1 MLNSQL
7 FSVLLSSYTRL
18 ESPLR
23 HRFWRVLL
31 LSGVVAVMEF
41 ALAASVSLLGVV
53 LAAPQSLLQSPV
65 VHRLLKVFPSLEP
78 IAHDQRQLLA
88 WLLASLCGVLICKSC
103 ALGLL
108 TWRQASFSQA
118 VGLFF
123 SEDLFRRL
131 LHAPYLWHVQQQ
143 ISTLQTRLGWCQSA
157 ANFMLAVQQALGQL
171 VVVFILLGVVFAA
184 APVVALLVCACTGGC
199 AALTY
204 RLSRHK
210 IRQLSAVLARSEI
223 AMGKASHPALYG
235 IREVKIYRQE
245 QAFLREYAAS
255 RREYAAAQRLLP
267 VVHPLPSWILEVVG
281 MGMLFMAVLYMNAQ
295 NAPLARLTGTLALLA
310 AVAWRLLPTINRFVT
325 YLLQLQQCLINV
337 QGMFALLDAVKSQ
350 TGTARITAES
360 CSLHEALELRDVS
373 FRYPGSAGD
382 KPDALR
388 QISLRIPRGG
398 MVGLI
403 GPSGA
408 GKSTV
413 VGLLTGLL
421 EPTSGDLLVDGRPL
435 TPARR
440 KGWQSSIGYVPQS
453 PFLLNASIAENV
465 AFSQWGGTIDRE
477 RVARCCRM
485 AAMDFLDAL
494 PEGMD
499 TVIGERGVRLSG
511 GQVQRV
517 AIARAL
523 YESPQMIL
531 FDEATSALDGA
542 SEQAIQ
548 NTINS
553 LSGQVTMVVVAHRLT
568 TVEKCDYIYWI
579 DEGKIVMGDKA
590 EAVLPPYKKFLQNK
604 SLAMNHGNIIKFT

>member
-1 MLNSQL
+1 MLMLDSQL
-7 FSVLLSSYTRL
+7 FSVFMSMYGQLKT
-18 ESPLR
+18 PLR

-41 ALAASVSLLGVV
+41 ALTASVSLLGVI
-53 LAAPQSLLQSPV
+53 LAAPQSLLQTSV
-65 VHRLLKVFPSLEP
+65 VQRMLKTFPFLEA

-88 WLLASLCGVLICKSC
+88 WLLASLCGVLLCKSC

-123 SEDLFRRL
+123 GENLFRRL
-131 LHAPYLWHVQQQ
+131 LQAPYLWHVQQH
-143 ISTLQTRLGWCQSA
+143 ISTLQTRLGWCQLA
-157 ANFMLAVQQALGQL
+157 ASFMLAIHQALGQL
-171 VVVFILLGVVFAA
+171 VVVFALLSVVFAA
-184 APVVALLVCACTGGC
+184 APSVALLVCVCTGSC
-199 AALTY
+199 AVLIYKLT
-204 RLSRHK
+204 RHK
-210 IRQLSAVLARSEI
+210 VRQLSSISAQSDI
-223 AMGKASHPALYG
+223 AAGKVTHPALYG

-245 QAFLREYAAS
+245 PTFLREFAVS

-267 VVHPLPSWILEVVG
+267 VVLPLPSWVLEFVG
-281 MGMLFMAVLYMNAQ
+281 MGMLLATVLYMNAQ
-295 NAPLARLTGTLALLA
+295 NASLARLTAALTLLA
-310 AVAWRLLPTINRFVT
+310 AVAWRLLPIINRFVA
-325 YLLQLQQCLINV
+325 YLLQVQQNLTYT
-337 QGMFALLDAVKSQ
+337 QGMLVLLD
-350 TGTARITAES
+350 
-360 CSLHEALELRDVS
+360 SLRFRDCAAPVTPEACPLHDALELREAS
-373 FRYPGSAGD
+373 FRYPGCADD
-382 KPDALR
+382 KGDALR

-421 EPTSGDLLVDGRPL
+421 EPTSGVLLVDGQPL

-440 KGWQSSIGYVPQS
+440 EGWLSSIGYVPQT

-465 AFSQWGGTIDRE
+465 AFSQWGGKIDRE
-477 RVARCCRM
+477 RVLRCCRM
-485 AAMDFLDAL
+485 AAMDFLDEL

-523 YESPQMIL
+523 YENPQMIL

-568 TVEKCDYIYWI
+568 TVEKCDHIYWI
-579 DEGKIVMGDKA
+579 EDGKIVMSGNA
-590 EAVLPPYKKFLQNK
+590 EAVLPLYKKFLQQK
-604 SLAMNHGNIIKFT
+604 SLTMTHKKE

>member
-1 MLNSQL
+1 MLDSQL
-7 FSVLLSSYTRL
+7 FSVFMSMYGQLKT
-18 ESPLR
+18 PLR

-41 ALAASVSLLGVV
+41 ALTASVSLLGVI
-53 LAAPQSLLQSPV
+53 LAAPQSLLQTSV
-65 VHRLLKVFPSLEP
+65 VQRMLKIFPFLEA

-88 WLLASLCGVLICKSC
+88 WLLASLCGVLLCKSC

-123 SEDLFRRL
+123 GENLFRRL
-131 LHAPYLWHVQQQ
+131 LQAPYLWHVQQH
-143 ISTLQTRLGWCQSA
+143 ISTLQTKLTWSLATAQ
-157 ANFMLAVQQALGQL
+157 FMMAVHQALGQI
-171 VVVFILLGVVFAA
+171 VVVIVLLGVIFAA
-184 APVVALLVCACTGGC
+184 TPLVALLVCVCTGIC
-199 AALTY
+199 AVLIYKLT
-204 RLSRHK
+204 RHK
-210 IRQLSAVLARSEI
+210 VRQLSSAAVRAEI
-223 AMGKASHPALYG
+223 TASKVTHPALYG

-245 QAFLREYAAS
+245 QPFLREYLSS
-255 RREYAAAQRLLP
+255 RREYAAMHSLLP
-267 VVHPLPSWILEVVG
+267 VVHPLPSWVLEFVG
-281 MGMLFMAVLYMNAQ
+281 MGMLLVAVLYMNGQ
-295 NAPLARLTGTLALLA
+295 NVPLARLTGSLTLLA
-310 AVAWRLLPTINRFVT
+310 AVAWRLLPCMNRVVL
-325 YLLQLQQCLINV
+325 YLLQLQQHFAHV
-337 QGMFALLDAVKSQ
+337 QGMLALLDSVSFRHGAASV
-350 TGTARITAES
+350 TPEA
-360 CSLHEALELRDVS
+360 CPLHDALELREAS
-373 FRYPGSAGD
+373 FRYPGCAGD
-382 KPDALR
+382 KADALR

-421 EPTSGDLLVDGRPL
+421 EPTSGGVLVDGQPL

-440 KGWQSSIGYVPQS
+440 EGWLSSIGYVPQT

-465 AFSQWGGTIDRE
+465 AFSQWGGKIDRE
-477 RVARCCRM
+477 RVLRCCRM
-485 AAMDFLDAL
+485 AAMDFLDEL

-523 YESPQMIL
+523 YENPQMIL

-568 TVEKCDYIYWI
+568 TVKKCDYIYWI
-579 DEGKIVMGDKA
+579 EDGKISKSGFPDA
-590 EAVLPPYKKFLQNK
+590 ILPEYEEFLKNK
-604 SLAMNHGNIIKFT
+604 SVQMNRG

>member
-1 MLNSQL
+1 MLDSQL
-7 FSVLLSSYTRL
+7 FSVFLSIYTRL
-18 ESPLR
+18 GRPLR
-23 HRFWRVLL
+23 QRFWRVLL

-41 ALAASVSLLGVV
+41 VLAASVSLLGVV
-53 LAAPQSLLQSPV
+53 LAAPQSLLQTSA
-65 VHRLLKVFPSLEP
+65 VHRLLKMFPSLEP

-103 ALGLL
+103 SLGFL

-131 LHAPYLWHVQQQ
+131 LQAPYLWHVQQN
-143 ISTLQTRLGWCQSA
+143 ISTLQTRLEWCQPA

-171 VVVFILLGVVFAA
+171 VVVAVLLGVVFAA
-184 APVVALLVCACTGGC
+184 APLVALLVCACTGSC
-199 AALTY
+199 AVLTY

-210 IRQLSAVLARSEI
+210 IRQLTSVLARSDI
-223 AMGKASHPALYG
+223 AAGKASHPALYG

-267 VVHPLPSWILEVVG
+267 VVPPLPSWILEFVG
-281 MGMLFMAVLYMNAQ
+281 MGMLFVAVLYMNAQ
-295 NAPLARLTGTLALLA
+295 NVPLARLTGTLALLA
-310 AVAWRLLPTINRFVT
+310 AVAWRLLPTINRFVG
-325 YLLQLQQCLINV
+325 YLLLLQQNFTYT
-337 QGMFALLDAVKSQ
+337 QGMLALLD
-350 TGTARITAES
+350 
-360 CSLHEALELRDVS
+360 SLTCRGDVAQVTPEPCPLGDALELRDVS
-373 FRYPGSAGD
+373 FRYPGSSD
-382 KPDALR
+382 SKPDALR
-388 QISLRIPRGG
+388 HVSLRIPRGG

-421 EPTSGDLLVDGRPL
+421 EPTSGDLLVDGQPL

-440 KGWQSSIGYVPQS
+440 EGWQNSLGYVPQS

-477 RVARCCRM
+477 RVLRCCRM
-485 AAMDFLDAL
+485 AAMDFLDEL

-523 YESPQMIL
+523 YENPQMIL

-579 DEGKIVMGDKA
+579 DGGKIVMGGKA
-590 EAVLPPYKKFLQNK
+590 EVVLPSYKKFLQHK
-604 SLAMNHGNIIKFT
+604 SLTMKPKKE

>member
-1 MLNSQL
+1 MRMLNSQL
-7 FSVLLSSYTRL
+7 FSVFLNIYKRL
-18 ESPLR
+18 ETPLR
-23 HRFWRVLL
+23 HRFWRVLV
-31 LSGVVAVMEF
+31 LSSVVAVMEF
-41 ALAASVSLLGVV
+41 VLTASVSLLGVI
-53 LAAPQSLLQSPV
+53 LAAPQSLLQTPV
-65 VHRLLKVFPSLEP
+65 VHRLLKNFPSLEP

-103 ALGLL
+103 ALALL

-118 VGLFF
+118 VALFF
-123 SEDLFRRL
+123 SESLFCRL
-131 LHAPYLWHVQQQ
+131 LQAPYLWHVQQHV
-143 ISTLQTRLGWCQSA
+143 STLQTRLGWCQPA
-157 ANFMLAVQQALGQL
+157 ANFMLAVHQALGQL
-171 VVVFILLGVVFAA
+171 AVVFVLLSVVFAA
-184 APVVALLVCACTGGC
+184 APFVALLVCTCTGSC

-204 RLSRHK
+204 KLTRHK
-210 IRQLSAVLARSEI
+210 VRQLSSALVQSDI
-223 AMGKASHPALYG
+223 AASKASHPALYG

-245 QAFLREYAAS
+245 QAFLQKYIAS
-255 RREYAAAQRLLP
+255 RREYAAAQRVLP
-267 VVHPLPSWILEVVG
+267 VVHPLPSWILEFVG

-295 NAPLARLTGTLALLA
+295 EVPFARLTGTLTLLA
-310 AVAWRLLPTINRFVT
+310 AVAWRLLPTINRFVS
-325 YLLQLQQCLINV
+325 YLLLIQQNFTYTQRMLT
-337 QGMFALLDAVKSQ
+337 LLD
-350 TGTARITAES
+350 
-360 CSLHEALELRDVS
+360 SLTLGDSVEQSTPEACPLHDALELREVS
-373 FRYPGSAGD
+373 FRYPGCASD

-388 QISLRIPRGG
+388 HISLRIPRGG
-398 MVGLI
+398 MIGLI

-421 EPTSGDLLVDGRPL
+421 EPTSGALFVDGQIL
-435 TPARR
+435 TSARR
-440 KGWQSSIGYVPQS
+440 GGWQSSIGYVPQT

-465 AFSQWGGTIDRE
+465 AFSQWGGKIDRE
-477 RVARCCRM
+477 RVLRCCRM
-485 AAMDFLDAL
+485 AAMDFLDEL
-494 PEGMD
+494 PEGVD

-523 YESPQMIL
+523 YEEPQMIL

-579 DEGKIVMGDKA
+579 DSGEIVMGGKA
-590 EAVLPPYKKFLQNK
+590 EAILPPYKRFLQQK
-604 SLAMNHGNIIKFT
+604 SLTMNVKKK